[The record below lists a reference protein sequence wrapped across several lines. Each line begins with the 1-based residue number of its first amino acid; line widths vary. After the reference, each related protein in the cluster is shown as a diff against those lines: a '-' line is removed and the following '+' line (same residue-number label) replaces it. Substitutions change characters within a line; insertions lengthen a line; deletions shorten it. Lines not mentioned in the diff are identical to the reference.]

1 MRSLKMTNS
10 YTCSRCGCVHWD
22 ELEPISCI
30 MCDNDVFYD
39 SPDKFYENKKENE
52 DGKD

>member
-1 MRSLKMTNS
+1 MRSLEMTDS

-52 DGKD
+52 DAKD